1 MQRVKPL
8 LDQIEAH
15 LPADSLESGH
25 RDSMLAL
32 LRGTAD
38 PFSRASFTLGHI
50 TASLFIVDPTS
61 RSILLHHHRRLDRW
75 LQMGGHVEGA
85 EDPREAALREGREES
100 GLTDLELL
108 RDAVVD
114 LDVHAIPAGRG
125 EPDHFH
131 FDVRYVART
140 SAPRKIVIDASESKD
155 LAWIPLERAELL
167 MNEAASS
174 RVIRKLEHLLNEGA
188 PH

>member
-1 MQRVKPL
+1 
-8 LDQIEAH
+8 
-15 LPADSLESGH
+15 
-25 RDSMLAL
+25 
-32 LRGTAD
+32 
-38 PFSRASFTLGHI
+38 
-50 TASLFIVDPTS
+50 
-61 RSILLHHHRRLDRW
+61 
-75 LQMGGHVEGA
+75 MGGHVEGG

-108 RDAVVD
+108 RDVVVD

-125 EPDHFH
+125 EPDHYH

-140 SAPRKIVIDASESKD
+140 RAPQAIAIDEAESND

-174 RVIRKLEHLLNEGA
+174 RVIRKLEHLLNEGD

>member
-1 MQRVKPL
+1 MIVKEFLQLRQDKKLIPTLFVGPL
-8 LDQIEAH
+8 FQL
-15 LPADSLESGH
+15 
-25 RDSMLAL
+25 MAL
-32 LRGTAD
+32 GY
-38 PFSRASFTLGHI
+38 
-50 TASLFIVDPTS
+50 
-61 RSILLHHHRRLDRW
+61 
-75 LQMGGHVEGA
+75 
-85 EDPREAALREGREES
+85 AAN
-100 GLTDLELL
+100 
-108 RDAVVD
+108 

-125 EPDHFH
+125 EPDHYH

-174 RVIRKLEHLLNEGA
+174 RVIRKLEHLLNEGD